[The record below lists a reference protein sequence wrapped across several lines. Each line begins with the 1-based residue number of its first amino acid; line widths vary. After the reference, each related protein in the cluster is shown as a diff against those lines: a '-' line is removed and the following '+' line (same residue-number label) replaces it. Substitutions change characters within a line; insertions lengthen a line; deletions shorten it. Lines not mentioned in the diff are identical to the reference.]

1 MTRSIRL
8 SVPLLLRIPIA
19 VGDAKHTGEPTSFA
33 PQLRWPVFPFAAGRR
48 L

>member
-8 SVPLLLRIPIA
+8 SVPLPIA
-19 VGDAKHTGEPTSFA
+19 IGDAKHIGEPTSFA
-33 PQLRWPVFPFAAGRR
+33 PQLRRPVFPFAAGRR